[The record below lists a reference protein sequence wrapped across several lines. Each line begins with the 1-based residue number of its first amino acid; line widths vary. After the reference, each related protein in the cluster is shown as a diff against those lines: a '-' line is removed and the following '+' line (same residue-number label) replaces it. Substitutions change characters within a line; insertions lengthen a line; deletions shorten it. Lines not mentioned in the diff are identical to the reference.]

1 MLISVQE
8 LAKYS
13 SRQEMREGESLP
25 PPARDKLKSGFYPFS
40 HPPTL
45 PPSQYMGTFSLQMG
59 SGWKKDM
66 TKPVKQQ
73 LSRINPKVCGS
84 CDCHVIPHCC

>member
-25 PPARDKLKSGFYPFS
+25 PPVRDKLKSGFYPFS
-40 HPPTL
+40 HPHTLTPSHPPTL
-45 PPSQYMGTFSLQMG
+45 TVHGDLLSTNGVWMEEGHDKTSQTADLQ
-59 SGWKKDM
+59 D
-66 TKPVKQQ
+66 Q
-73 LSRINPKVCGS
+73 PKGLWVM
-84 CDCHVIPHCC
+84 